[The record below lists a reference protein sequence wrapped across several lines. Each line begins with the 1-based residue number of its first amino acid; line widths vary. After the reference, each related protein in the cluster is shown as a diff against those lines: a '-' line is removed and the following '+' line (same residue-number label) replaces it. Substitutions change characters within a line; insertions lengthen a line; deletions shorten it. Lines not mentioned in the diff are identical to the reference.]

1 MCSGKIRT
9 LTQNVLATHYS
20 QGRILQAG
28 SRRRNIFNAKGGS
41 LTGTEQKASHE
52 QGDGQ
57 KNFSEESKNDLLFVS
72 KLLL

>member
-41 LTGTEQKASHE
+41 LTGTEQKASQE

-57 KNFSEESKNDLLFVS
+57 KNSEESKNYLLFVS

>member
-28 SRRRNIFNAKGGS
+28 SRRKNIFNAKGRS

-57 KNFSEESKNDLLFVS
+57 KNSEESKNDLLFVS